1 MSYDDKAMVSV
12 DADGNVLKC
21 AKGLGMDGCGFV
33 KGAKICAK
41 CGAMPVQMKMIPV
54 DEDMVDEG
62 MVMPMRKK
70 KKRKMGGSMPEEMP
84 GDEEMLEEEM
94 MKTSSKS
101 KMSEMM
107 MADMEE
113 DEDEEEDDTPE
124 EMRLEREE
132 DEAEAEFGE
141 DSPEA
146 EAADRREEMAEEE
159 DPEEEVEETEEE
171 YDRMKR
177 MRDRRL
183 ASMGMK
189 SADLGET
196 GYMCAVERKA
206 YPGSAPVCES
216 CPGGCVA
223 EKGMPGLLEIE
234 GIAEELLEGKT
245 IDSGYSAAADI
256 YVVDVETK
264 TGEVFEAIIDG
275 TTAEVMG
282 WHKLDESG
290 FEKSDD
296 DAETKFIDF
305 MQAGEIAVKAFD
317 GSVVA
322 IEPDVFEGIDSYA
335 VEIDGFDGKSY
346 DVFVGLD
353 GEVLGYDLY
362 EPEEASE
369 IEAEAAEIA
378 LKREFSDER
387 RMQLAEE
394 GMALPDGS
402 YPIVTEADL
411 RNAIQ
416 AFGRAKDKEA
426 AKAHIKKRAREMGKE
441 ELIPE
446 NWMAKKKADEVDGEF
461 LKALA
466 EFQIL
471 EAEID
476 TI

>member
-1 MSYDDKAMVSV
+1 MV
-12 DADGNVLKC
+12 A
-21 AKGLGMDGCGFV
+21 
-33 KGAKICAK
+33 
-41 CGAMPVQMKMIPV
+41 PMK
-54 DEDMVDEG
+54 
-62 MVMPMRKK
+62 KK
-70 KKRKMGGSMPEEMP
+70 KKRKMGSAMGMPMSDE
-84 GDEEMLEEEM
+84 EEMLEGEM
-94 MKTSSKS
+94 VKAFNKS
-101 KMSEMM
+101 RMSEMM
-107 MADMEE
+107 EADMEDDEDE
-113 DEDEEEDDTPE
+113 DEDEEMDSPREVAA
-124 EMRLEREE
+124 ERAE

-146 EAADRREEMAEEE
+146 DAAEAEEEAVEAEE
-159 DPEEEVEETEEE
+159 DPEDEAEETDEE
-171 YDRMKR
+171 YDRMKK

-183 ASMGMK
+183 ATMGMK

-275 TTAEVMG
+275 STAEVMG
-282 WHKLDESG
+282 WHKLDDSG
-290 FEKSDD
+290 FEKS
-296 DAETKFIDF
+296 EEGVESKFIDF
-305 MQAGEIAVKAFD
+305 MEAGDIAVKTFD

-353 GEVLGYDLY
+353 GELLGYDLY

-387 RMQLAEE
+387 RMELAEE

-402 YPIVTEADL
+402 YPIVTESDL

-416 AFGRAKDKEA
+416 AFGRAKDKEK
-426 AKAHIKKRAREMGKE
+426 AKLHIMKRAKDMGKE
-441 ELIPE
+441 DLIPE
-446 NWMAKKKADEVDGEF
+446 NWMAKEKADEVDGEF

-466 EFQIL
+466 EFQLL